1 MGGGWCYDGNG
12 YDVSR
17 MGTHFCMTTVT
28 VTTATTSITTATT
41 TTAVG

>member
-12 YDVSR
+12 NDVSR
-17 MGTHFCMTTVT
+17 MGTHFCMTTI
-28 VTTATTSITTATT
+28 TTSITTATT